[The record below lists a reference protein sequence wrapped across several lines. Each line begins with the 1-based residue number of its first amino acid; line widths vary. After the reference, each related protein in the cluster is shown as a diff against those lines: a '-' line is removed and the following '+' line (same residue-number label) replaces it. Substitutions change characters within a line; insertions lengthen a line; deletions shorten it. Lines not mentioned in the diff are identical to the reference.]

1 MKSYTCKK
9 VQKVIRD
16 EKEVF
21 MSTNE
26 KKMVLTRYVWN
37 NMRFSLVAFYLL
49 LILKVV
55 KKMNMLL
62 LILSIIMKW
71 LNL

>member
-1 MKSYTCKK
+1 
-9 VQKVIRD
+9 
-16 EKEVF
+16 

-26 KKMVLTRYVWN
+26 KKMVLTRYVSN

-62 LILSIIMKW
+62 LILSIIMK
-71 LNL
+71 